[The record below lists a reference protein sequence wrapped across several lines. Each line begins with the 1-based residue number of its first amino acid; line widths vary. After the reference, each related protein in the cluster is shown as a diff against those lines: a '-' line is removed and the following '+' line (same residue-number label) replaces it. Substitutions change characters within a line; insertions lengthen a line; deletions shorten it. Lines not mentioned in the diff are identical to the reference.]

1 MANELQATKW
11 VSVTPPAAI
20 VDNAAYTTTEIDT
33 LGFDYCTVAVYIGA
47 TDIAMAACK
56 VQESDTS
63 GSGFADIDLL
73 DTDGDI
79 SASGT
84 AATLPTATDD
94 NKFVLFE
101 IDLRGRKRYLDLSIT
116 AGDGTSGTFAAA
128 FAILSRGSTSPGNV
142 TADRGDVAD
151 VMRSP

>member
-1 MANELQATKW
+1 MANDLQATKFL
-11 VSVTPPAAI
+11 SVTPPAAI

-33 LGFDYCTVAVYIGA
+33 NGFDYCTIAVYIGA

-63 GSGFADIDLL
+63 GSGFADVSGL
-73 DTDGDI
+73 DADGDTNTAG
-79 SASGT
+79 S

-94 NKFVLFE
+94 NNFFLFE

-116 AGDGTSGTFAAA
+116 AGNGTAGTFAAA
-128 FAILSRGSTSPGNV
+128 FAILSRGGTAPGNT
-142 TADRGDVAD
+142 TANRGDVLD
-151 VMRSP
+151 VLRV